1 MKVKFILPI
10 GVILVFFLSSARQLN
25 VADYLN
31 LPATPYNYIIS
42 LPSFFTTNPPVGPP
56 TSVTPF
62 INTPADNPITNDGA
76 TLGRVLF
83 YDKNLSL
90 NRTIACGSCHQ
101 QAKGF
106 SDSNVK
112 SVGFAGG
119 LTTRHSMS
127 LTDAKYYQNGRF
139 FWDERA
145 ATLEDQVLQPIQNTT
160 EMGLTLTQIVDRVNE
175 QSYYNQLFINAFG
188 DNTVTTDRV
197 AKALAQFVRSIESY
211 QSKYDLGR
219 ALVNRPTLGFSNFTA
234 EENLGKQ
241 LFFAPPP
248 NGGGGCAGC
257 HNSEAFAGIGAQ
269 NNGLDLNTSA
279 DQGAGGG
286 RFKSPSLRNIEN
298 TAPYMHDARF
308 STLEQ
313 VVEHYNSGVQA
324 HPNLANRLKDANGN
338 PLRLNFTTAQKA
350 ALVAFLKTLTDNTLS
365 TEVRWSNPFVPCQS
379 NVSLSGTVNSG
390 TYKSSNAIDVQNGAN
405 QTSSNVYLDAGKYI
419 QIAAPFEVK
428 NGTVFS
434 AQIGGCN

>member
-1 MKVKFILPI
+1 MKTKILA
-10 GVILVFFLSSARQLN
+10 VVSVLFFVFTSARQLT

-31 LPATPYNYIIS
+31 LPVTPYNYIIT
-42 LPSFFTTNPPVGPP
+42 LPSYFTTNPPVGPP

-62 INTPADNPITNDGA
+62 INTPPENPITNDGA

-90 NRTIACGSCHQ
+90 NRTVSCGSCHQ
-101 QAKGF
+101 QSKGF

-112 SVGFAGG
+112 STGFLGG
-119 LTTRHSMS
+119 LTDRHSMS

-145 ATLEDQVLQPIQNTT
+145 ATLEEQVLQPIQNAT
-160 EMGLTLTQIVDRVNE
+160 EMGLTLSQITERVSE
-175 QSYYNQLFINAFG
+175 QPYYNQLFINAFG
-188 DNTVTTDRV
+188 DNTITTDRIS
-197 AKALAQFVRSIESY
+197 KALAQFVRSIESY
-211 QSKYDLGR
+211 QSKYDVGR
-219 ALVNRPTLGFSNFTA
+219 AQVNRPNLDFPNFTT

-257 HNSEAFAGIGAQ
+257 HSSEAFAGIGAQ

-286 RFKSPSLRNIEN
+286 RFKTPSIRNIEM
-298 TAPYMHDARF
+298 TAPYMHDGRF
-308 STLEQ
+308 GTLEQ

-324 HPNLANRLKDANGN
+324 HPNLANRLRSPNGN
-338 PLRLNFTTAQKA
+338 PIQLNFTVTQKA
-350 ALVAFLKTLTDNTLS
+350 ALVAFLKTLTDNTLA
-365 TEVRWSNPFVPCQS
+365 TEVRWSNPFVACMADL
-379 NVSLSGTVNSG
+379 NMSGTANSG
-390 TYKSSNAIDVQNGAN
+390 TYKSSNSITVTNGTN
-405 QTSSNVYLDAGKYI
+405 QTSSNITIDAGKNV
-419 QIAAPFEVK
+419 QINPPYEVK
-428 NGTVFS
+428 SGTVFK

>member
-1 MKVKFILPI
+1 MKTKILA
-10 GVILVFFLSSARQLN
+10 VVSVLFFVFTSARQLT

-31 LPATPYNYIIS
+31 LPTTPYNYIIT
-42 LPSFFTTNPPVGPP
+42 LPSYFTTNPPVGPP

-62 INTPADNPITNDGA
+62 INTPIDNPITNDGA

-90 NRTIACGSCHQ
+90 NRTVSCGSCHQ

-112 SVGFAGG
+112 STGFLGG
-119 LTTRHSMS
+119 LTDRHSMS

-145 ATLEDQVLQPIQNTT
+145 ATLEDQVLQPIQNST
-160 EMGLTLTQIVDRVNE
+160 EMGLTLAQITERVSE

-188 DNTVTTDRV
+188 DNTITTDRIS
-197 AKALAQFVRSIESY
+197 KALAQFVRSIESY
-211 QSKYDLGR
+211 QSKYDVGR
-219 ALVNRPTLGFSNFTA
+219 AQVNRPNLDFPNFTT

-241 LFFAPPP
+241 LFFAPPA

-269 NNGLDLNTSA
+269 NNGLDLNTTA

-286 RFKSPSLRNIEN
+286 RFKSPSIRNVEM
-298 TAPYMHDARF
+298 TAPYMHDGRF

-324 HPNLANRLKDANGN
+324 HPNLANRLRDPNGN
-338 PLRLNFTTAQKA
+338 PIRLNFTATQKA
-350 ALVAFLKTLTDNTLS
+350 ALVAFLKTLTDNTLA
-365 TEVRWSNPFVPCQS
+365 TEVRWSNPFVACVADLS
-379 NVSLSGTVNSG
+379 MSGTTNSG
-390 TYKSSNAIDVQNGAN
+390 TYKSSNSITVANGTN
-405 QTSSNVYLDAGKYI
+405 QTSSNITIDAGKNV
-419 QIAAPFEVK
+419 QINPPYEVK
-428 NGTVFS
+428 SGTVFK